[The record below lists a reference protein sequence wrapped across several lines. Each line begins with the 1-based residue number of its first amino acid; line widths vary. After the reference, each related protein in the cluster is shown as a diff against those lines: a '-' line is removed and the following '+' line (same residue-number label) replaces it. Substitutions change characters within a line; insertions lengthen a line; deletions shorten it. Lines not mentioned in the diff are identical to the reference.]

1 MRRIKSEKVNIK
13 IKKHHNTKARK
24 VSWMLFYK
32 RGARGVTLF
41 KYL

>member
-1 MRRIKSEKVNIK
+1 MYKEQTKVNIK